1 MGYFPQVY
9 FFTENFSSNFYFPI
23 FFFFL
28 EKWSNLAVSIL
39 KTEVF
44 KKLKFKA
51 LIF

>member
-1 MGYFPQVY
+1 MGSFPQVY

-23 FFFFL
+23 FFL

-51 LIF
+51 LFF

>member
-1 MGYFPQVY
+1 MGSFPQVY

-23 FFFFL
+23 FFFL

-51 LIF
+51 LFF